1 MKQNT
6 FWRDA
11 SKAGATI
18 GVVGIITSLLAML
31 VPSIAFVANLINF
44 VATIYLLFYFTRKRA
59 ALYAN
64 EGFSY
69 SMSIGF
75 MAGSAIFAGIIM
87 GAYSIV
93 ANNFLFTEQV
103 EETLQTLTT
112 TYTSMGTIDSNT
124 LDSAL
129 EVSRMYLF
137 SPIPLLLSN
146 IFSHLLSFCFYG
158 LFIAIGTKREAD
170 IFESTQD
177 TEEED

>member
-64 EGFSY
+64 EGF
-69 SMSIGF
+69 
-75 MAGSAIFAGIIM
+75 
-87 GAYSIV
+87 
-93 ANNFLFTEQV
+93 
-103 EETLQTLTT
+103 
-112 TYTSMGTIDSNT
+112 
-124 LDSAL
+124 
-129 EVSRMYLF
+129 
-137 SPIPLLLSN
+137 
-146 IFSHLLSFCFYG
+146 
-158 LFIAIGTKREAD
+158 
-170 IFESTQD
+170 
-177 TEEED
+177 

>member
-1 MKQNT
+1 MKKSS
-6 FWRDA
+6 FWSDA
-11 SKAGATI
+11 SRCGA
-18 GVVGIITSLLAML
+18 VVGAVNVLTTLLSML
-31 VPSIAFVANLINF
+31 VPSVAFVCGLVNF
-44 VATIYLLFYFTRKRA
+44 VATVYLLFYFTRKRA

-103 EETLQTLTT
+103 EETLQTLTA

>member
-11 SKAGATI
+11 SKAGAII
-18 GVVGIITSLLAML
+18 GVVGIITSLLAMA

-59 ALYAN
+59 ALYSK

-69 SMSIGF
+69 TMSIGF
-75 MAGSAIFAGIIM
+75 MAGTAIFAGIIM

-103 EETLQTLTT
+103 EQTLQTLIA
-112 TYTSMGTIDSNT
+112 TYSSMGTFDNNT
-124 LDSAL
+124 LDSMQEIA
-129 EVSRMYLF
+129 RMYLF
-137 SPIPLLLSN
+137 SPIPVLLSS
-146 IFSHLLSFCFYG
+146 IFSHILSFCFYG

-177 TEEED
+177 EDED

>member
-1 MKQNT
+1 
-6 FWRDA
+6 
-11 SKAGATI
+11 
-18 GVVGIITSLLAML
+18 
-31 VPSIAFVANLINF
+31 
-44 VATIYLLFYFTRKRA
+44 
-59 ALYAN
+59 
-64 EGFSY
+64 
-69 SMSIGF
+69 
-75 MAGSAIFAGIIM
+75 
-87 GAYSIV
+87 
-93 ANNFLFTEQV
+93 
-103 EETLQTLTT
+103 
-112 TYTSMGTIDSNT
+112 MGTIDSNT